1 MYVRCAYGLDWHL
14 YPPVSLW
21 AKGDPLEETV
31 AMVEVHQLNV
41 AGVGDAVM
49 TSASVDERRLT
60 ASRWGR
66 G

>member
-1 MYVRCAYGLDWHL
+1 M

-49 TSASVDERRLT
+49 TPASVDERRLT